1 MDTIT
6 YTYKD
11 YNSAI
16 VSIIGSYTNCEPILD
31 KTTLYDAILEE
42 GKKLLH
48 KEDEEY
54 FSKVNDVEAEL
65 CRDGCRGIV
74 QLTDQDN
81 LSEFYIGCSNMILL
95 QPVVIYKYMVIHKW
109 NSRRQLVLLLN
120 CLLEHERTH
129 RIQQFNSSS
138 IPNYST
144 IHDLLPQEIEA
155 ERMSYLKLLKLC
167 NLEDGYRLVHHQ

>member
-54 FSKVNDVEAEL
+54 FGKVNDAEADT
-65 CRDGCRGIV
+65 CREGYRSV
-74 QLTDQDN
+74 VTLTDEDN
-81 LSEFYIGCSNMILL
+81 LSEFYFHMGCMILL

-109 NSRRQLVLLLN
+109 NSRRQLVLLLH
-120 CLLEHERTH
+120 CLLEHERIH
-129 RIQQFNSSS
+129 RLQQFDSST

-144 IHDLLPQEIEA
+144 VHDLLPQEIEA